1 MPGFLRKTRRA
12 LLQRAPR
19 LRSFGLAALDTA
31 ARPILTWFKLDAP
44 SSSAPAGAIEQ
55 KAADFNA
62 AAEDYYAHADRAHL
76 LNKPFSEPDLFARRL
91 IDLGVLVDG
100 LRLRPGD
107 VVLELGAGACW
118 VSHLLNK
125 FGCRTIA
132 VDVSP
137 TALAIGRELFERD
150 PRTNWTL
157 APEFLP
163 YDGRR
168 LPAADASADAVV
180 LYDTFHHLPNP
191 QALLREM
198 RRVLR
203 PDGIAAM
210 SEPGRGH
217 SASASTVVEAG
228 AHGVL
233 ERELVLEELADQAIA
248 AGFAAARVLI
258 ANRPPFAE
266 VDAREMRGFSGGRGF
281 ARYWRDLAAS
291 LDGHHYLLLYAGDPA
306 PTTRRPK
313 GLKAIVEAP
322 SLAGVLTVQA
332 GQQGV
337 IELRIR
343 NAGDTRWLHA
353 EGSGWT
359 RLGAHL
365 YRASEPLELVDF
377 DWIRVSLPHDVKP
390 DDVLTVRVTLPAI
403 TTPGHYRVSFDLVVE
418 GMTWFADRDS
428 QPLFKTVE
436 ISGG

>member
-1 MPGFLRKTRRA
+1 MPGFFRRTRRA
-12 LLQRAPR
+12 VLQRVPW
-19 LRSFGLAALDTA
+19 LRSLGLNALEVA
-31 ARPILTWFKLDAP
+31 ARPVLRPFKLAP
-44 SSSAPAGAIEQ
+44 PSPATPPGDIEQ
-55 KAADFNA
+55 KTDDFNA

-76 LNKPFSEPDLFARRL
+76 LNKPFSEPDLFSRRL

-118 VSHLLNK
+118 VSHLLNR

-150 PRTNWTL
+150 PQTNWKL
-157 APEFLP
+157 SPEFLP
-163 YDGRR
+163 YDGHR
-168 LPAADASADAVV
+168 LPAADASVDAVV

-203 PDGIAAM
+203 AEGIAAM

-233 ERELVLEELADQAIA
+233 ERELVLEELADQARA
-248 AGFAAARVLI
+248 AGFRAARLLI
-258 ANRPPFAE
+258 ATRPTFAE
-266 VDAREMRGFSGGRGF
+266 VDAHELRAFTGGRGF
-281 ARYWRDLAAS
+281 ARFWLDLAAS
-291 LDGHHYLLLYAGDPA
+291 LDGHHYVLLYAGDPS

-322 SLAGVLTVQA
+322 NVSGSIAARV
-332 GQQGV
+332 GQPGAIDV
-337 IELRIR
+337 RVR

-353 EGSGWT
+353 EGPGWT

-365 YRASEPLELVDF
+365 YRDAEPLELVDH
-377 DWIRVSLPHDVKP
+377 DWLRASLPRDVAP
-390 DDVLTVRVTLPAI
+390 DEVVTLRVPLPPIAQ
-403 TTPGHYRVSFDLVVE
+403 PGRYRVAFDLVVE

-428 QPLFKTVE
+428 QPLFKSVE
-436 ISGG
+436 IRQ

>member
-1 MPGFLRKTRRA
+1 MPGILRGIRRA
-12 LLQRAPR
+12 LLRRAPR
-19 LRSFGLAALDTA
+19 LRSAGLSALDAA
-31 ARPILTWFKLDAP
+31 ARPILSWFKLDPP
-44 SSSAPAGAIEQ
+44 SPPAPAAEIEQ
-55 KAADFNA
+55 KTGDFNA

-91 IDLGVLVDG
+91 IDTGVLVGG

-107 VVLELGAGACW
+107 AVLELGAGACW
-118 VSHLLNK
+118 LSHLLNK
-125 FGCRTIA
+125 FGCGTIA

-137 TALAIGRELFERD
+137 TALAIGRELFQRD
-150 PRTNWTL
+150 PTTNWTL

-163 YDGRR
+163 YDGHR
-168 LPAADASADAVV
+168 LPVADASVDAVI

-191 QALLREM
+191 EALLREM

-217 SASASTVVEAG
+217 SASAGAVVEAG

-233 ERELVLEELADQAIA
+233 ERELVLEQLVGQAMA
-248 AGFAAARVLI
+248 AGFTAVRVLI

-266 VDAREMRGFSGGRGF
+266 VDARELRAFTGGRGF

-291 LDGHHYLLLYAGDPA
+291 LDGHHYLLLYAGDPS

-322 SLAGVLTVQA
+322 GVPGPIAAAA
-332 GQQGV
+332 GQPGA
-337 IELRIR
+337 IDLRIR

-353 EGSGWT
+353 AGPGWT
-359 RLGAHL
+359 RVGVHL
-365 YRASEPLELVDF
+365 YRDAEPLQLVDF
-377 DWIRVSLPHDVKP
+377 DWVRLSLPRDVAP
-390 DDVLTVRVTLPAI
+390 EQVVMLRVPLPAI
-403 TTPGHYRVSFDLVVE
+403 ATAGRYRVAFDLVVE
-418 GMTWFADRDS
+418 GTTWFADRDS
-428 QPLFKTVE
+428 QPLFKGVE
-436 ISGG
+436 IT